1 MQEKLDEAQW
11 SEPEPA
17 ELCMYATLLFYQRCP
32 LPAMRRD
39 TNCACMPSSRLLV
52 WAQQKLRHLYMIQE
66 FSFSSSQNLLGHI
79 NWTKQ
84 VILVQNEPLQ
94 IVKSGQCSGMHIA
107 ANTVVDARMAF
118 ANNKIAALVL
128 SMLL

>member
-1 MQEKLDEAQW
+1 MHAIQ
-11 SEPEPA
+11 S
-17 ELCMYATLLFYQRCP
+17 F
-32 LPAMRRD
+32 
-39 TNCACMPSSRLLV
+39 ACLGAAKS
-52 WAQQKLRHLYMIQE
+52 AHLYMLRHIKD
-66 FSFSSSQNLLGHI
+66 FSFNSSQNLLGHI